1 MGLHRLNY
9 HLASEVKIIYHI
21 TRGPLNKITFLGNEV
36 NQDIADF
43 SCKPPLGDVLNG
55 KYP

>member
-1 MGLHRLNY
+1 MGLHRLNH

-21 TRGPLNKITFLGNEV
+21 TRGPLNKSTFLGNEA